1 MTDYFDKPYA
11 YAEATVTP
19 VKYTVTALNNIAYES
34 KTEKKDKE
42 KTVNYKNL
50 IEDFVE
56 EMREDGEYDSDIRLY
71 ADEGIAYHRVM
82 ECIDFDCYT
91 VKDVQ
96 NSIDSMVEKRLL
108 TPEQRDFVNPALI
121 LDCLDNPVISLARK
135 HTHYREKQFMLN
147 LPADEITDTSL
158 KDTVLLQGTV
168 DLFIAGREKGEQ
180 NVLVDFKFSKKSDE
194 EIKKRYS
201 KQLELY
207 AMAIEECMNTK
218 VDRKVIYV
226 LGKNKVIEM

>member
-1 MTDYFDKPYA
+1 
-11 YAEATVTP
+11 
-19 VKYTVTALNNIAYES
+19 
-34 KTEKKDKE
+34 
-42 KTVNYKNL
+42 
-50 IEDFVE
+50 
-56 EMREDGEYDSDIRLY
+56 
-71 ADEGIAYHRVM
+71 
-82 ECIDFDCYT
+82 
-91 VKDVQ
+91 
-96 NSIDSMVEKRLL
+96 
-108 TPEQRDFVNPALI
+108 
-121 LDCLDNPVISLARK
+121 
-135 HTHYREKQFMLN
+135 MLN

>member
-1 MTDYFDKPYA
+1 
-11 YAEATVTP
+11 
-19 VKYTVTALNNIAYES
+19 
-34 KTEKKDKE
+34 
-42 KTVNYKNL
+42 
-50 IEDFVE
+50 
-56 EMREDGEYDSDIRLY
+56 
-71 ADEGIAYHRVM
+71 
-82 ECIDFDCYT
+82 
-91 VKDVQ
+91 
-96 NSIDSMVEKRLL
+96 MVEKRLL

-121 LDCLDNPVISLARK
+121 LDCLDSPVISLARK

-147 LPADEITDTSL
+147 IPADEITDTSL

-218 VDRKVIYV
+218 VDRRVIYV